1 MVKIKFRN
9 VEKKTANKKTIVTQS
24 MARETRQILLFWVMM
39 SLIIASVVTSY
50 VRLSNAHT
58 GYVIETASKQES
70 LLADNN
76 DQPVITWRK
85 NRHGEP
91 NARSITLQLRSLAD
105 CPTKPLAY
113 STSRQGSRWE
123 MLTIRL
129 DYPSGNPIAN
139 NCGKKNKWTWKQWAI
154 REDSK
159 TGDSSKLLPLD
170 EVTALYLDYGD
181 GKNPVMIPQY
191 KTQMD
196 KLDNSYQ

>member
-39 SLIIASVVTSY
+39 SLIIASAVTSY
-50 VRLSNAHT
+50 VRLANAHT
-58 GYVIETASKQES
+58 GYVIESASKQEA
-70 LLADNN
+70 LLADSTN
-76 DQPVITWRK
+76 QPVITWRK

-91 NARSITLQLRSLAD
+91 SARSITLQLRSLAN
-105 CPTKPLAY
+105 CPTKPIAY
-113 STSRQGSRWE
+113 STSKQGSRWE
-123 MLTIRL
+123 TLTIRL
-129 DYPSGNPIAN
+129 DYPSGDPTTN
-139 NCGKKNKWTWKQWAI
+139 NCGKKNKWTWKQWTI

-159 TGDSSKLLPLD
+159 TGNSSNLLPLD

-196 KLDNSYQ
+196 KLDKGYQ